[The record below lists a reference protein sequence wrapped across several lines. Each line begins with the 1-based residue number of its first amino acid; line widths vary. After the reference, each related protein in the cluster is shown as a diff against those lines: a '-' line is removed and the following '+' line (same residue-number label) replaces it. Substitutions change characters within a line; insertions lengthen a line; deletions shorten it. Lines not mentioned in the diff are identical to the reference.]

1 MEFNTKILSATAAV
15 IALGTA
21 LATPALARDHD
32 YDRDYERSRH
42 YGRYKHYRQVQ
53 NRAIK
58 NSYKAQ
64 VYDWNTERGL
74 YNRHWNRMSATNR
87 RALDA
92 QMRAQ
97 WRAYHNNNW
106 NGAYSW
112 NNYNDPAFMDYLH
125 NRNPGLLTNLRTSLG
140 F

>member
-1 MEFNTKILSATAAV
+1 MKFNTKILSAACAIIAV
-15 IALGTA
+15 GATMV
-21 LATPALARDHD
+21 TPAIARDHD
-32 YDRDYERSRH
+32 HDYDHGHH
-42 YGRYKHYRQVQ
+42 YGHYKNYRKAQH
-53 NRAIK
+53 RAAR
-58 NSYKAQ
+58 NAYRAQ

-74 YNRHWNRMSATNR
+74 YNRHWNRISAANR

-97 WRAYHNNNW
+97 WLAYHNNNW
-106 NGAYSW
+106 NGAYNW

-125 NRNPGLLTNLRTSLG
+125 NRNPGLLTNLRTYLG